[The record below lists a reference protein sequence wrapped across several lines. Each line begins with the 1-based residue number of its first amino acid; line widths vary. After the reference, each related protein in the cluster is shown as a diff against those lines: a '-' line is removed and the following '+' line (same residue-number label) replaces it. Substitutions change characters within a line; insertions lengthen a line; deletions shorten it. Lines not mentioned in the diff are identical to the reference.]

1 MEFRRVLFRS
11 SETSQMLEFVEICH
25 EMEHDNAVRAVILT
39 GAGSAFSAGGNIK
52 HMRDK
57 KSFSSGSPMDICD
70 AYRSGIQQIPLALY
84 NLNVPTIAAV
94 NGEAIGAGL
103 DLACMCDIRIASGNA
118 RFAAHL
124 IQMGIVP
131 ADGGA
136 CVLSRPV
143 GPP

>member
-70 AYRSGIQQIPLALY
+70 AYRSGIKHIPLALY
-84 NLNVPTIAAV
+84 NLNVSTIAAV
-94 NGEAIGAGL
+94 NVAAIGGRL
-103 DLACMCDIRIASGNA
+103 TLPCRYDLT
-118 RFAAHL
+118 
-124 IQMGIVP
+124 
-131 ADGGA
+131 
-136 CVLSRPV
+136 
-143 GPP
+143 